1 MHRANHPHT
10 KHYCESVWDVDP
22 IEVCAGRLV
31 GLAWFSPDCK
41 HFSKAKGGNPV
52 EKSIRSRHR
61 LHGAATLSHQRLPQ
75 HLSGLICLRC
85 AAKKHAKV
93 HDFQNLGG
101 IDMSS
106 LQASDMT
113 MPEEHTHI
121 RQDCSNIFCC
131 GYGKVGTYVMEDPDL
146 HLIAKAI
153 YAYLCAYGDTNF
165 LGREQICYDLKI
177 NKNTY
182 AKYMKQ
188 LVDSGYITVI
198 QTRDEYNKF
207 CQNTYEINLEL

>member
-1 MHRANHPHT
+1 
-10 KHYCESVWDVDP
+10 
-22 IEVCAGRLV
+22 
-31 GLAWFSPDCK
+31 
-41 HFSKAKGGNPV
+41 
-52 EKSIRSRHR
+52 
-61 LHGAATLSHQRLPQ
+61 
-75 HLSGLICLRC
+75 
-85 AAKKHAKV
+85 
-93 HDFQNLGG
+93 
-101 IDMSS
+101 MSS

-153 YAYLCAYGDTNF
+153 YAYLCTYGDTNF
-165 LGREQICYDLKI
+165 LGREKICYDLKI

>member
-1 MHRANHPHT
+1 MN
-10 KHYCESVWDVDP
+10 
-22 IEVCAGRLV
+22 
-31 GLAWFSPDCK
+31 
-41 HFSKAKGGNPV
+41 
-52 EKSIRSRHR
+52 
-61 LHGAATLSHQRLPQ
+61 
-75 HLSGLICLRC
+75 
-85 AAKKHAKV
+85 
-93 HDFQNLGG
+93 
-101 IDMSS
+101 S

-182 AKYMKQ
+182 AKHMKQ

>member
-1 MHRANHPHT
+1 
-10 KHYCESVWDVDP
+10 
-22 IEVCAGRLV
+22 
-31 GLAWFSPDCK
+31 
-41 HFSKAKGGNPV
+41 
-52 EKSIRSRHR
+52 
-61 LHGAATLSHQRLPQ
+61 
-75 HLSGLICLRC
+75 
-85 AAKKHAKV
+85 V

-207 CQNTYEINLEL
+207 CQNTYEINLKL

>member
-1 MHRANHPHT
+1 MTSR
-10 KHYCESVWDVDP
+10 SV
-22 IEVCAGRLV
+22 CLV
-31 GLAWFSPDCK
+31 YRWMK
-41 HFSKAKGGNPV
+41 VIH
-52 EKSIRSRHR
+52 EM
-61 LHGAATLSHQRLPQ
+61 
-75 HLSGLICLRC
+75 
-85 AAKKHAKV
+85 KHAKV

-182 AKYMKQ
+182 NGG
-188 LVDSGYITVI
+188 LFDGCGSGRYPWRNRCCSVFCLSFYKEI
-198 QTRDEYNKF
+198 QRGRAPEVRGGYDG
-207 CQNTYEINLEL
+207 IH